1 MTTDTQH
8 IAPTS
13 TQPASAG
20 RRAGE
25 SAQIMVVGTLAW
37 IGYVWLAATV
47 IYGIVIA
54 CVIRWGS
61 LDTSLWRSL
70 AAGWQQW
77 VVLAAGITVSTTFLR
92 MMLRNGAT
100 RRLVS
105 VGAVAT
111 MSTIAV
117 ILAVWNM
124 AGLTVENLVYDANDW
139 PQTLP
144 SDVVFAWG
152 DLPRVAL
159 DNVLIAAVYYATG
172 WIIGCCY
179 ARWGSFRGTALL
191 LPAAVP
197 VAATEFLVT
206 PGLAGLNVDVL
217 AAWRGEPHV
226 AVTVLAGGALLV
238 ATVAVADRLT
248 REATLR

>member
-1 MTTDTQH
+1 MTTDMQH

-13 TQPASAG
+13 TQPASVR

-25 SAQIMVVGTLAW
+25 SAQIMVFGTLAW
-37 IGYVWLAATV
+37 IGYVWVAATV
-47 IYGIVIA
+47 IYAIVVA
-54 CVIRWGS
+54 CVVRWGG

-77 VVLAAGITVSTTFLR
+77 VVFAAGITVSTTFLR
-92 MMLRNGAT
+92 MLLRNGAT

-105 VGAVAT
+105 VSAVAT

-124 AGLTVENLVYDANDW
+124 AGFTVEKLVYDANGW

-144 SDVVFAWG
+144 SDAAFAWD
-152 DLPRVAL
+152 DLPRLAL
-159 DNVLIAAVYYATG
+159 DNILIAAVYYAAG
-172 WIIGCCY
+172 WIIGCGY
-179 ARWGSFRGTALL
+179 ARWGTFRGTALL

-197 VAATEFLVT
+197 VAAMEFLVS
-206 PGLAGLNVDVL
+206 PGFAGLNVDVV

-226 AVTVLAGGALLV
+226 AVTVLAGGALLA
-238 ATVAVADRLT
+238 ATVAVAARLT

>member
-1 MTTDTQH
+1 MTTDMQH
-8 IAPTS
+8 IAPTALRPPS
-13 TQPASAG
+13 TR
-20 RRAGE
+20 RRASE
-25 SAQIMVVGTLAW
+25 SAQIVLFGTLAW

-54 CVIRWGS
+54 CVVRWGS

-77 VVLAAGITVSTTFLR
+77 VVFAAGITVSTTFLR
-92 MMLRNGAT
+92 MLLRNGAT

-111 MSTIAV
+111 MSVIAG
-117 ILAVWNM
+117 ILAAWTT
-124 AGLTVENLVYDANDW
+124 AGFSVEKLVYDANGW

-144 SDVVFAWG
+144 TDVVFAWG
-152 DLPRVAL
+152 DLPRLAL
-159 DNVLIAAVYYATG
+159 DNVLVVAVYYATG

-179 ARWGSFRGTALL
+179 TRWGAFRGTALL

-197 VAATEFLVT
+197 VAAIEFLVT
-206 PGLAGLNVDVL
+206 PGLAGLNVDVI
-217 AAWRGEPHV
+217 AAWRGEPHI
-226 AVTVLAGGALLV
+226 AVTILAGGALLA
-238 ATVAVADRLT
+238 ATVAVAARLT